1 MHSIEFRL
9 PGSKVTAGRVLQHA
23 SGVIEF
29 FIQKHYPLT
38 FKIGY
43 THDPC
48 WRWGNRMYGYCH
60 AKEKW
65 SNMCVLCISDE
76 QYGPAMLEAALI
88 DKFKSTFDAMY
99 LQNLTVYNCFLIWGG
114 YIYI

>member
-1 MHSIEFRL
+1 MDSIEFRL

-23 SGVIEF
+23 SKVIESL
-29 FIQKHYPLT
+29 IQKHYPLI

-48 WRWGNRMYGYCH
+48 WRWGNSMYGYCH

-65 SNMCVLCISDE
+65 SKMCVLCISDE
-76 QYGPAMLEAALI
+76 QYSPAMLEAALI
-88 DKFKSTFDAMY
+88 DKFQSTFDAMY
-99 LQNLTVYNCFLIWGG
+99 LQNLGVLVSFIES
-114 YIYI
+114 